1 MSDLHAAL
9 ALLISGAIVMG
20 YGVAGLFFLRFWRET
35 RDRLFL
41 IFAGAF
47 WLLGLQRLALAFSR
61 NMVEDDTTLYLV
73 RLFAFLLILGAIVDK
88 NRASP
93 LLSRLADYRSDHRR
107 GGAPRPSCSGWP
119 RGPARCRRGRAGA
132 AESWGTP
139 ACSCAPPGQA
149 ADPPA

>member
-1 MSDLHAAL
+1 MSDLRAVI

-47 WLLGLQRLALAFSR
+47 WLLGAQRLALAFSG
-61 NMVEDDTTLYLV
+61 NVVEDDTGLYLV

-88 NRASP
+88 NRS
-93 LLSRLADYRSDHRR
+93 SQ
-107 GGAPRPSCSGWP
+107 
-119 RGPARCRRGRAGA
+119 
-132 AESWGTP
+132 
-139 ACSCAPPGQA
+139 PPG
-149 ADPPA
+149 

>member
-1 MSDLHAAL
+1 VSDLPAAI

-47 WLLGLQRLALAFSR
+47 WLLGAQRLALAFSG
-61 NMVEDDTTLYLV
+61 NVVEDDTGLYLV

-88 NRASP
+88 NRS
-93 LLSRLADYRSDHRR
+93 SQ
-107 GGAPRPSCSGWP
+107 
-119 RGPARCRRGRAGA
+119 
-132 AESWGTP
+132 
-139 ACSCAPPGQA
+139 PPG
-149 ADPPA
+149 